1 MDLLAET
8 SWQVY
13 FSNALAVAALLIPG
27 IIYFVTKLVRL
38 ETKMGNG
45 ICSQLKQLR
54 EDLKSLREEHGIRIR
69 DIEIADAKR
78 EGGKSDIHGG

>member
-27 IIYFVTKLVRL
+27 IIYFVTKLVKI
-38 ETKMGNG
+38 ETKLSNG
-45 ICSQLKQLR
+45 LCKQIDQLR
-54 EDLKSLREEHGIRIR
+54 KDLIFQRQEHGKRIH
-69 DIEIADAKR
+69 DLEIKDAKR